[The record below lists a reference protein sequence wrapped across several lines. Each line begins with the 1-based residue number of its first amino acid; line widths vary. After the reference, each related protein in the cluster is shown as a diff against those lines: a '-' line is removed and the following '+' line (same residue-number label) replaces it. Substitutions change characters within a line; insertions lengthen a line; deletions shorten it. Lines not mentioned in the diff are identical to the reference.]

1 VVGHVDLCCR
11 IYIYVYHIPRDP
23 IKSCY
28 SPFQTLLSQLG
39 FLSLARPKFRLS
51 FERNFEEVRDLNFNK
66 RYKKDSDRTRSTSSS
81 PSNYYQLQDSK
92 QIDLAMP
99 TSSRSTASSSE
110 TGSDREDFSDWAS
123 SLHGA
128 RRTQSLFD
136 ADTVLDTPEEC
147 LEYDER
153 VHGYNVQKEGER
165 MGLDDYGRIRL
176 INYIRREV
184 SEVSSFRGRN
194 DR

>member
-1 VVGHVDLCCR
+1 
-11 IYIYVYHIPRDP
+11 
-23 IKSCY
+23 
-28 SPFQTLLSQLG
+28 
-39 FLSLARPKFRLS
+39 
-51 FERNFEEVRDLNFNK
+51 
-66 RYKKDSDRTRSTSSS
+66 
-81 PSNYYQLQDSK
+81 
-92 QIDLAMP
+92 MP

-147 LEYDER
+147 LEHDER
-153 VHGYNVQKEGER
+153 VHGYNVQKEGDKL
-165 MGLDDYGRIRL
+165 GLDDYGRIRL

-184 SEVSSFRGRN
+184 SGGSRFRGRN

>member
-1 VVGHVDLCCR
+1 
-11 IYIYVYHIPRDP
+11 
-23 IKSCY
+23 
-28 SPFQTLLSQLG
+28 
-39 FLSLARPKFRLS
+39 
-51 FERNFEEVRDLNFNK
+51 
-66 RYKKDSDRTRSTSSS
+66 
-81 PSNYYQLQDSK
+81 
-92 QIDLAMP
+92 MP

-147 LEYDER
+147 LEHDER

-165 MGLDDYGRIRL
+165 LGLDDYGRIRL

-184 SEVSSFRGRN
+184 SQVSEVYEVGSDRDDNDHMIPRLTRFNLRGCM
-194 DR
+194 

>member
-51 FERNFEEVRDLNFNK
+51 FERNFEEVRDFNFEQAIQE
-66 RYKKDSDRTRSTSSS
+66 RFRSNSVYTFS
-81 PSNYYQLQDSK
+81 PSSYYQLQDSK
-92 QIDLAMP
+92 QLDLAMP

-147 LEYDER
+147 LEHDER
-153 VHGYNVQKEGER
+153 VHGYDVQKEGER
-165 MGLDDYGRIRL
+165 LGLDDYGRIRL

-184 SEVSSFRGRN
+184 SEVSRWKR
-194 DR
+194 

>member
-1 VVGHVDLCCR
+1 M
-11 IYIYVYHIPRDP
+11 
-23 IKSCY
+23 
-28 SPFQTLLSQLG
+28 
-39 FLSLARPKFRLS
+39 SLARPKFRLS
-51 FERNFEEVRDLNFNK
+51 FERNFEEVRDFNFEQAIQE
-66 RYKKDSDRTRSTSSS
+66 RFRSNSVDTFS
-81 PSNYYQLQDSK
+81 PSDYYQLQISK
-92 QIDLAMP
+92 QLELAMP
-99 TSSRSTASSSE
+99 TSSRSTASSE

-147 LEYDER
+147 LEHDER
-153 VHGYNVQKEGER
+153 VHGYDVQKEGER
-165 MGLDDYGRIRL
+165 LGLDDYGRIRL

-184 SEVSSFRGRN
+184 SAGSRFPRFRGRN

>member
-1 VVGHVDLCCR
+1 M
-11 IYIYVYHIPRDP
+11 
-23 IKSCY
+23 
-28 SPFQTLLSQLG
+28 
-39 FLSLARPKFRLS
+39 
-51 FERNFEEVRDLNFNK
+51 NK
-66 RYKKDSDRTRSTSSS
+66 RYKKDSGQTRSTRSAHQVTTSYRIASSS
-81 PSNYYQLQDSK
+81 N
-92 QIDLAMP
+92 LAMP

-184 SEVSSFRGRN
+184 SLRFPDFSRFLDETWKRLQTV
-194 DR
+194 

>member
-1 VVGHVDLCCR
+1 
-11 IYIYVYHIPRDP
+11 
-23 IKSCY
+23 
-28 SPFQTLLSQLG
+28 
-39 FLSLARPKFRLS
+39 
-51 FERNFEEVRDLNFNK
+51 
-66 RYKKDSDRTRSTSSS
+66 
-81 PSNYYQLQDSK
+81 
-92 QIDLAMP
+92 MP
-99 TSSRSTASSSE
+99 TSSRSTASSE

-147 LEYDER
+147 LEHDER
-153 VHGYNVQKEGER
+153 VHGYDVQKEGER
-165 MGLDDYGRIRL
+165 LGLDDYGRIRL

-184 SEVSSFRGRN
+184 SEGN